1 MFMVVEGPEGST
13 SQYLT
18 RWRTRF
24 HKLNWRQGTFYF
36 VVPLFFALY
45 SMLENT
51 QLFEVVG
58 YASTIQFY
66 CSHAFLPWW
75 LTCGITWVVKEL
87 LSAWRP
93 NQFLV
98 LLLGLMISMLFM
110 QPAGYWLEAYFL
122 HNIIVDLAD
131 SGMSHNI
138 FAFGMHRFWPGF
150 LQALLIWVGVN
161 LLFDKLLGLPRY
173 RYYNPPV
180 RSNSGELPIDPM
192 AANVDIATDELIQDT
207 ASDEASE
214 PIIVTPRFL
223 DRIPEPVEPDSVYAI
238 KAEQHYIR
246 VYTPERDYLV
256 LYRFS
261 DAIIEVDS
269 SVGIQVHRSYWVR
282 KDAIVAVKG
291 DSKNM
296 MLQLRSDLVVPV
308 SKPYQGLV
316 KQVSQAV

>member
-36 VVPLFFALY
+36 VVPLFFAVY
-45 SMLENT
+45 SILENT
-51 QLFEVVG
+51 QLFELVG
-58 YASTIQFY
+58 YASTILFY
-66 CSHAFLPWW
+66 CGHAFLPWW
-75 LTCGITWVVKEL
+75 LTCSITWAVKEL
-87 LSAWRP
+87 LKVWRP

-98 LLLGLMISMLFM
+98 LLLGLMISMLLI
-110 QPAGYWLEAYFL
+110 QPVGFWLESYYL
-122 HNIIVDLAD
+122 HDVIGGLAD
-131 SGMSHNI
+131 REMTHNI

-150 LQALLIWVGVN
+150 LQAMLIWVGVN
-161 LLFDKLLGLPRY
+161 VLFDKLLGLPRY
-173 RYYNPPV
+173 RYDNLSV
-180 RSNSGELPIDPM
+180 RPNSGEVSVDRM
-192 AANVDIATDELIQDT
+192 AANVDVATDELIQDT
-207 ASDEASE
+207 ASEEANE
-214 PIIVTPRFL
+214 TAIVTPRFL

-246 VYTPERDYLV
+246 VYTPAREYLV

-269 SVGIQVHRSYWVR
+269 SAGIQVHRSYWIR

-291 DSKNM
+291 DSNNM

-316 KQVSQAV
+316 RQVSQLV